1 MLNIVC
7 TSKPGDGL
15 LRYSY
20 EHCNYLNSIQ
30 IKCQLVIITNPKFT
44 KQDYIKSIDEQ
55 YTSNNY
61 IIFNDDYIPSGNETT
76 LIMGR
81 SMLTLAHKDKTN
93 YTIDQLLTLRMLF
106 SNDLISVY
114 NENHPKDYPKALNYF
129 KPKSVYDLCDYEV
142 YPNGVGQDFKKVI
155 GFNLYKQPK
164 KDIQFKHLFLGT
176 NETYYKE
183 IEKVIDQYP
192 SHGIIAYDDKFIN
205 PKLNNIMV
213 PITNLLGIFE
223 TYVYTKPNFD
233 PAPRIIKECQ
243 WFGKDVDYLRDKT
256 IQDGGMVYWNR
267 ETFDIADKRN
277 QDNINIL
284 INAIENFK

>member
-1 MLNIVC
+1 
-7 TSKPGDGL
+7 
-15 LRYSY
+15 
-20 EHCNYLNSIQ
+20 
-30 IKCQLVIITNPKFT
+30 
-44 KQDYIKSIDEQ
+44 
-55 YTSNNY
+55 
-61 IIFNDDYIPSGNETT
+61 
-76 LIMGR
+76 
-81 SMLTLAHKDKTN
+81 
-93 YTIDQLLTLRMLF
+93 
-106 SNDLISVY
+106 
-114 NENHPKDYPKALNYF
+114 
-129 KPKSVYDLCDYEV
+129 
-142 YPNGVGQDFKKVI
+142 
-155 GFNLYKQPK
+155 
-164 KDIQFKHLFLGT
+164 LFLGT

-205 PKLNNIMV
+205 HKLNNIMV